1 MDTDFKLFEQGNRYI
16 RLANNPP
23 TLYVSSNIN
32 FRLEGAGAAIATMSS
47 TGLSM
52 NSNRITS
59 LADPTSAT
67 DGVNRQFLDKYDF
80 PIGGLLQYWGFA
92 APDSSWLICN
102 GTNFN

>member
-1 MDTDFKLFEQGNRYI
+1 M
-16 RLANNPP
+16 
-23 TLYVSSNIN
+23 
-32 FRLEGAGAAIATMSS
+32 
-47 TGLSM
+47 SM

>member
-1 MDTDFKLFEQGNRYI
+1 
-16 RLANNPP
+16 
-23 TLYVSSNIN
+23 
-32 FRLEGAGAAIATMSS
+32 
-47 TGLSM
+47 M